1 MEGWL
6 KRLLTDDLGLK
17 AVSLLLG
24 VGVWYGVHQVTLGEI
39 VLSEVSVEAAPPA
52 GTGWAVRVF
61 PSVVRLKV
69 SGPKHLIER
78 LQDRPPTVRIP
89 IPENVAP
96 DGARRRILVEPAYLV
111 PRLKGISIESR
122 PAEVTLSVD
131 EQAEQAFQVVADVAE
146 PPPGFAIE
154 EIIVNPRTVTV
165 RGPKSFLEAAQ
176 ARGATLRTAR
186 VDPGYQAEGNFPFSG
201 TEIRAELRVD
211 DQALPVEAVPE
222 AVTVLVAVS
231 QSREHRRI
239 EKIPLQRLVS
249 PLGPARTVTTP
260 PEISISVKGPK
271 MVKLPDGLGEKL
283 FHDLKPEDILAFV
296 KIPDDL
302 SPGMHPAIPV
312 IVRLP
317 EGVSLDQA
325 PPTVQ
330 VEIK

>member
-17 AVSLLLG
+17 AASVFLG
-24 VGVWYGVHQVTLGEI
+24 VGIWYGVHQVTLGEI
-39 VLSEVSVEAAPPA
+39 TLPEVPVEASAPA

-61 PSVVRLKV
+61 PPIVRLKV
-69 SGPKHLIER
+69 SGPKHLVER
-78 LQDRPPTVRIP
+78 LQDRPVTVRIP

-96 DGARRRILVEPAYLV
+96 DGARRRILVEPAYLL
-111 PRLKGISIESR
+111 PRVKGITLESR

-131 EQAEQAFQVVADVAE
+131 EQAEQTFQVVADVAD

-165 RGPKSFLEAAQ
+165 RGPKSFLETAQ
-176 ARGATLRTAR
+176 SRGTTLRTTR
-186 VDPGYQAEGNFPFSG
+186 VDPGYQSEGNFPFSG
-201 TEIRAELRVD
+201 TEVRAELRVD
-211 DQALPVEAVPE
+211 DQALPVEVVPE

-239 EKIPLQRLVS
+239 EKIPLQRLVN
-249 PLGPARTVTTP
+249 PLGAARTVTIP

-271 MVKLPDGLGEKL
+271 MVKLPDGGERL

-296 KIPDDL
+296 KIPDGL
-302 SPGMHPAIPV
+302 SPGIHPAIPV